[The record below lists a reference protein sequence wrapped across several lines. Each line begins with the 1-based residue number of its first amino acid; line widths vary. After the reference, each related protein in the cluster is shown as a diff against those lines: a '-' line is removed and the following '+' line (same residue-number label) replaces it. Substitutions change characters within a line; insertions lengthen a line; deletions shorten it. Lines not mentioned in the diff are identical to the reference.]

1 MTLLI
6 CLCKVLLSTMTE
18 HSSTDLEKV
27 FSLIEEKNV
36 SVYTNEFDLAMFR
49 VFFPRNVCKL
59 GYLPQSCAFVNTLTP
74 DIANK
79 HKISVARTELESS
92 LFSNISHEG
101 TLYVHTLKGSPFEI
115 EIEEEEEENKI
126 VECEYIGSL
135 FPSRNT
141 KPLQITTVGVY
152 SITSSIYNRQL
163 CDLIKD
169 KSITPNIIFDATSCV
184 GGDTIGFALYLK
196 CKVISLERD
205 SVNFGALKNNIEAY
219 NLGTKVKAIQGD
231 FLMDGYKVIEEN
243 KPEIVYFD
251 PPWGGKDYSIKK
263 NIELFLSGTNVKSI
277 VAKILSEYFFVMR
290 VIMKVPSNFNSGD
303 LSNIELIRMKK
314 FDIIV
319 FGRPS
324 SDEIVKPSTKFL
336 QTILTPEYPMS
347 LWVPEEKEK
356 RDKKLPKALYDMTY
370 KNIHWGQ
377 RKLHLS
383 EVDFFMSY
391 TNQNEKYTIV
401 YAGAAN
407 GQHIPLLL
415 KLFPNLEFHL
425 YDPAPFSPVVLS
437 NPALKINPFK
447 DSVLPV
453 GFFTDEVA
461 ANYTSTD
468 NLLFICDIRLAPSM
482 KKSDPKYAALFEEKV
497 DYDMTIQKDWVN
509 IMKPKFSILKMRLP
523 YYAKEKYEYLDGD
536 VRFQIWAP
544 VASTETR
551 LVVSRTDDEDK
562 FSIKSYAPEVYE
574 KQCAYFN
581 NQMRQMDIGKVTF
594 KSVGIDTDG
603 EFGDL
608 WREYGI
614 LINTDCYLETVL
626 FALYLKRIGEEI
638 TVSNVKRLIDETSK
652 WLYEDVSPKNAFLK
666 KIEVN
671 KHKKTLV

>member
-1 MTLLI
+1 MS
-6 CLCKVLLSTMTE
+6 KSF
-18 HSSTDLEKV
+18 SAGPTDLERV
-27 FSLIEEKNV
+27 FSRIDEKNV

-74 DIANK
+74 EIANK
-79 HKISVARTELESS
+79 HKISVSRTELNTS
-92 LFSNISHEG
+92 LFSNISHDG
-101 TLYVHTLKGSPFEI
+101 TLYVHTLKGTPFDVEDDG
-115 EIEEEEEENKI
+115 EENKI
-126 VECEYIGSL
+126 VDCEYISSL
-135 FPSRNT
+135 FPPGNT

-152 SITSSIYNRQL
+152 SITSAIYSRQL

-169 KSITPNIIFDATSCV
+169 KSMVPNTIFDATACV

-205 SVNFGALKNNIEAY
+205 PVNFGALKNNITAY
-219 NLGTKVKAIQGD
+219 NLGTRVKAIQGD
-231 FLMDGYKVIEEN
+231 FITDGYKIIEEN

-263 NIELFLSGTNVKSI
+263 NIELFLSGKNVKSI
-277 VAKILSEYFFVMR
+277 VTKILSEYSFVKR
-290 VIMKVPSNFNSGD
+290 VIMKVPSNFNTGD
-303 LSNIELIRMKK
+303 LFNTELIRMKK

-324 SDEIVKPSTKFL
+324 VDEIVKPSIKFL
-336 QTILTPEYPMS
+336 QTILTPNYPMS
-347 LWVPEEKEK
+347 IWVPEEKEK

-391 TNQNEKYTIV
+391 TNRKEKYTIV

-437 NPALKINPFK
+437 NPALKINPYK

-461 ANYTSTD
+461 SNYTSTE

-523 YYAKEKYEYLDGD
+523 YHAKEKYEYLDGD

-551 LVVSRTDDEDK
+551 LVVSRTDEGT
-562 FSIKSYAPEVYE
+562 FPIKRYVPEVYE
-574 KQCAYFN
+574 RQCAYFN
-581 NQMRQMDIGKVTF
+581 NQMRQMDLGKISF
-594 KSVGIDTDG
+594 KSVGIDMDG

-608 WREYGI
+608 WNEYGI
-614 LINTDCYLETVL
+614 LVNADCYLETTL
-626 FALYLKRIGEEI
+626 FALYLKRIGEKV
-638 TVSNVKRLIDETSK
+638 TVSNVKKLVDETSK
-652 WLYEDVSPKNAFLK
+652 WLYDDVLPKNAFLK

-671 KHKKTLV
+671 KHKKTFSK